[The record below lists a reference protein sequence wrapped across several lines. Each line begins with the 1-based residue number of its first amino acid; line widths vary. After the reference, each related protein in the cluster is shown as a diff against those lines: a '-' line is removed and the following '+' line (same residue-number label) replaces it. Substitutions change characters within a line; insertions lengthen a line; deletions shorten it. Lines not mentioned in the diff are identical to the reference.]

1 MRKVL
6 VLAPHTDDA
15 EIGCGGTLAR
25 FVEEGR
31 EIYVAAFSTAEDSLP
46 EGSPPGLLR
55 DEFHVAM
62 DVLGVPAERRFVYD
76 YRVRQLSYHRQ
87 EVLEELVRL
96 RDLIHP
102 DMVLVPSSNDVHQDH
117 QVVANE
123 VARAFRDC
131 TVLGYELPWNHY
143 TFATQAFVTL
153 EQRHLD
159 MKWKALQVYESQL
172 QLGRPYFTWELIE
185 GLARVRGVQ
194 IRAEFA
200 EAFEV
205 IRYKI

>member
-1 MRKVL
+1 MEKVL

-25 FVEEGR
+25 FAEEGK
-31 EIYVAAFSTAEDSLP
+31 EIHVAAFSTAEDSLP
-46 EGSPPGLLR
+46 ADAPPGLLR
-55 DEFHVAM
+55 DEFHKAM
-62 DVLGVPAERRFVYD
+62 DVLGIPDKRRYVYD
-76 YRVRQLSYHRQ
+76 YRVRRLSYHRQ

-96 RDLIHP
+96 RGTIRP
-102 DMVLVPSSNDVHQDH
+102 DTVLVPSANDVHQDH

-153 EQRHLD
+153 DRSHLD
-159 MKWKALQVYESQL
+159 MKWRALQVYESQL
-172 QLGRPYFTWELIE
+172 ALGRPYFTWELIE
-185 GLARVRGVQ
+185 SLARVRGVQ
-194 IRAEFA
+194 VHSEFA
-200 EAFEV
+200 EAYQV